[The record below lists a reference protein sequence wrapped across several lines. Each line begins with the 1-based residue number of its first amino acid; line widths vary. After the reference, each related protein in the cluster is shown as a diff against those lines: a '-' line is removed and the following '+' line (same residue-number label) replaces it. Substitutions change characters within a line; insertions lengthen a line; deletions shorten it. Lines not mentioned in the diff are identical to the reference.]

1 MVWVPVQRPPAGVR
15 VSVADNLGLTS
26 SASPDAAVTPNAFA
40 TSNVPDIPAEAI
52 GAAGRAAPACG
63 AGMAAGAE
71 VDADGEARAGALRSR
86 YGLDV
91 PLVSALP
98 MKEGPLPMTVAVGV
112 G

>member
-1 MVWVPVQRPPAGVR
+1 MVWVPMQRPPAGVR
-15 VSVADNLGLTS
+15 VSVADSLGLTS

-40 TSNVPDIPAEAI
+40 ASNVPDIPAEAI

-63 AGMAAGAE
+63 ADAE
-71 VDADGEARAGALRSR
+71 VDADGEATAGALRSR

-91 PLVSALP
+91 PLISALP
-98 MKEGPLPMTVAVGV
+98 MKDGPLPMTVAVGV